1 MRCNNSQLKYRYQNN
16 IYDRTNSFCINN
28 INNIDISEN
37 NLFL

>member
-28 INNIDISEN
+28 IDISEN